1 MTNIRNKRLLIEQL
15 DRKFS
20 ELSSLKEIEIPP
32 NGWIK
37 AIRTAMNMSLV
48 QLAKR
53 LKKTPVSVREIEE
66 REQNKNIT
74 LKKLIEVGEALD
86 LQFVYGFLPRES
98 SIEKMI
104 DKRAQQVAREV
115 VMRTSHTMKLEE
127 QEIREERLRQAIK
140 DRADILKQ
148 EMPKHLWD

>member
-1 MTNIRNKRLLIEQL
+1 MDKLNKKLMIEQL
-15 DRKFS
+15 DRK
-20 ELSSLKEIEIPP
+20 LGKLHVLKEVGVPSK
-32 NGWIK
+32 GWIN
-37 AIRTAMNMSLV
+37 AIRTTLNMSLV

-53 LKKTPVSVREIEE
+53 LNKSSVSVKEIEE
-66 REQNKNIT
+66 REQHKTIT

-86 LQFVYGFLPRES
+86 LQFVYGFLPKES

-104 DKRAQQVAREV
+104 DKRAQQVARDV

-127 QEIREERLRQAIK
+127 QENREERLQQAIK
-140 DRADILKQ
+140 DRADTLRQ

>member
-1 MTNIRNKRLLIEQL
+1 MDKLNRKLMIEQL
-15 DRKFS
+15 DGK
-20 ELSSLKEIEIPP
+20 LAKLHVLKEVEVPSK
-32 NGWIK
+32 GWIN
-37 AIRTAMNMSLV
+37 AIRTTLNMSLV

-53 LKKTPVSVREIEE
+53 LNKTSVSVKEIEE
-66 REQNKNIT
+66 REQNKTIT

-86 LQFVYGFLPRES
+86 LQFVYGFLPKES

-115 VMRTSHTMKLEE
+115 VMRTSHTMKLED
-127 QEIREERLRQAIK
+127 QENREERLQQALK

>member
-1 MTNIRNKRLLIEQL
+1 MDKLNKKLMVEQL
-15 DRKFS
+15 DRK
-20 ELSSLKEIEIPP
+20 LARLHVLKEVEVPSK
-32 NGWIK
+32 GWIN
-37 AIRTAMNMSLV
+37 AIRTTLNMSLV

-53 LKKTPVSVREIEE
+53 LNKSSVSVKEIEE
-66 REQNKNIT
+66 REQHKTIT
-74 LKKLIEVGEALD
+74 LKKLIEVGDALD
-86 LQFVYGFLPRES
+86 LQFVYGFLPKES

-104 DKRAQQVAREV
+104 DKTAQQVARDV

-127 QEIREERLRQAIK
+127 QENREERLRQAIK

>member
-1 MTNIRNKRLLIEQL
+1 MDKLNRKLMVEQL
-15 DRKFS
+15 DRK
-20 ELSSLKEIEIPP
+20 LAKLHVLKEVEVPSK
-32 NGWIK
+32 GWIN
-37 AIRTAMNMSLV
+37 AIRTTVNMSLV

-53 LKKTPVSVREIEE
+53 LNKTSVTVKEIEQ
-66 REQNKNIT
+66 REQNKTIT

-86 LQFVYGFLPRES
+86 LHFVYGFLPKES

-104 DKRAQQVAREV
+104 DKRAQHVAREV

-127 QEIREERLRQAIK
+127 QENREERLRQAIK

>member
-1 MTNIRNKRLLIEQL
+1 MNKLNKKLMVEQL
-15 DRKFS
+15 DRK
-20 ELSSLKEIEIPP
+20 LAKLQVLKQVEVPSK
-32 NGWIK
+32 GWIN
-37 AIRTAMNMSLV
+37 AIRTTLNMSLV

-53 LKKTPVSVREIEE
+53 VNKTSVSVKEIEE
-66 REQNKNIT
+66 REENRTIT
-74 LKKLIEVGEALD
+74 LKKMIEVGKALD
-86 LQFVYGFLPRES
+86 LQFVYGFLPKES

-104 DKRAQQVAREV
+104 DKRAQQIARDV

-127 QEIREERLRQAIK
+127 QENSEERLRQAIK

>member
-1 MTNIRNKRLLIEQL
+1 MDRLNKKLMVEQL
-15 DRKFS
+15 DRK
-20 ELSSLKEIEIPP
+20 LAKLHPLKEVEVPSK
-32 NGWIK
+32 GWIN
-37 AIRTAMNMSLV
+37 AIRTTLNMSLV

-53 LKKTPVSVREIEE
+53 LNKTSVSVKEIEE
-66 REQNKNIT
+66 REENKTIT
-74 LKKLIEVGEALD
+74 LKKLIEVGEVLD
-86 LQFVYGFLPRES
+86 LQFVYGFLPKES

-104 DKRAQQVAREV
+104 DKRAQQVARDV

-127 QEIREERLRQAIK
+127 QENSEERLQRAIK

>member
-1 MTNIRNKRLLIEQL
+1 MDKLDKKLMVEQL
-15 DRKFS
+15 DRK
-20 ELSSLKEIEIPP
+20 LAKLHVLKEVEVPSK
-32 NGWIK
+32 GWIN
-37 AIRTAMNMSLV
+37 AIRTTLNMSLV

-53 LKKTPVSVREIEE
+53 LNKSSVSVKEIEE
-66 REQNKNIT
+66 REQHETIT

-86 LQFVYGFLPRES
+86 LQFVYGFLPKES

-104 DKRAQQVAREV
+104 DKRAQQVARDV

-127 QEIREERLRQAIK
+127 QENREERLQQAIK

>member
-1 MTNIRNKRLLIEQL
+1 MNRLDRKLMVEQL
-15 DRKFS
+15 DRK
-20 ELSSLKEIEIPP
+20 LAKLHVLKEVEVPLK
-32 NGWIK
+32 GWIN
-37 AIRTAMNMSLV
+37 AIRTTLNMTLV

-53 LKKTPVSVREIEE
+53 RNKTWVRVREIEE
-66 REQNKNIT
+66 REQNKTIT

-86 LQFVYGFLPRES
+86 LQFVYGFLPKEY
-98 SIEKMI
+98 SIERMI
-104 DKRAQQVAREV
+104 DKRAQQVAREI

-127 QEIREERLRQAIK
+127 QENREERLQKAIK